1 MEAIKDLPKAK
12 RSGAIPDADPR
23 FAHILAEAW
32 GASRDQDKAT
42 ALGTPFRHSDAGK
55 CARYLSY
62 VAAGLPVSDPMDLT
76 GIWTTGMGERL
87 HEEWQAALAAR
98 YPDAEIEVKVR
109 MEGADGSGHIDAVV
123 VADSTTIAYE
133 LKTVGGYAY
142 KGAVGA
148 MSKGK
153 AAEGPKSEHLIQA
166 ALNGVGADADQVVI
180 GYLAREPISPGVARR
195 FGLPDHQRF
204 CAEWTYTREQ
214 FQSVASDEAGRV
226 AGILELVADGNLA
239 RRVIPFTTPP
249 GAEITDPS
257 QGRWE
262 LFDADGN
269 ASDTGLHWAEG
280 QGCWGYCRYAGLCGA
295 LPSGRIPVADAEA
308 VAVELGLRPG
318 AAA

>member
-180 GYLAREPISPGVARR
+180 GR
-195 FGLPDHQRF
+195 
-204 CAEWTYTREQ
+204 
-214 FQSVASDEAGRV
+214 
-226 AGILELVADGNLA
+226 AGILTPRSHWLTAGWLTCSARASTFCVRSLDW
-239 RRVIPFTTPP
+239 RRVRIRLPTAWAGVEGMLYKLVINPITVKPLIRRISRCNYSAVTTPVMN
-249 GAEITDPS
+249 GYIVAVRS
-257 QGRWE
+257 
-262 LFDADGN
+262 
-269 ASDTGLHWAEG
+269 GL
-280 QGCWGYCRYAGLCGA
+280 QSPLCPIPPVPP
-295 LPSGRIPVADAEA
+295 LVSPSGRRRSAATWTPRADPWSGSARRWPA
-308 VAVELGLRPG
+308 
-318 AAA
+318 